1 MASAL
6 TSELYR
12 GLLGDQEVAAALSA
26 EAEIRVMLDVEA
38 ALARAQGKLGIIPPP
53 AALEID
59 TIARGLKIATGDLAP
74 STAANGVPVIGL
86 VNALRGAVSAEAAH
100 YVHWGAT
107 SQDIMDTALVVNL
120 RAVLEILETRLH
132 TLVGQLSRMARLHR
146 DTVMAG
152 RTRSQQAVPTTFGLK
167 VCAWVAPLLRH
178 VERLQDL
185 RRRLLVAQ
193 LGGAVGTLAPFGD
206 QGVLLAEA
214 FAKELDLASPL
225 MPWHSQR
232 DTVLE
237 LAGWFAGVS
246 ASLGKAGSDL
256 VLLAQT
262 EVGEVRL
269 EGGGSSTM
277 PQKANPVAAEQLVA
291 LARYSGGQLGALH
304 AAAVHTHERDS
315 TAWELEWLAL
325 PPLAEATGAGLR
337 HAIAI
342 CESLDVR
349 AERMAENL
357 TLGSGTIMAE
367 AVSFALSA
375 HMPRPDAKELVARGC
390 VDCVTSGQTLTVWL
404 RENADVDVDWE
415 AVGEPSNWLGSA
427 REMVERVCD
436 RADQLSGS

>member
-6 TSELYR
+6 TSEIYR
-12 GLLGDQEVAAALSA
+12 GLLGDQEIAAALSA
-26 EAEIRVMLDVEA
+26 EAEIRAMLDVEA
-38 ALARAQGKLGIIPPP
+38 ALVRAQGKLGIIPPR
-53 AALEID
+53 AALDID
-59 TIARGLKIATGDLAP
+59 TIARGLKIAPDDLAA
-74 STAANGVPVIGL
+74 STAVNGVPVIGL
-86 VNALRGAVSAEAAH
+86 VSALRGAVSAEAAH

-107 SQDIMDTALVVNL
+107 SQDIMDTALVLNL
-120 RAVLEILETRLH
+120 RMVLEILENRLRA
-132 TLVGQLSRMARLHR
+132 LVGQLSAMARLHR

-167 VCAWVAPLLRH
+167 MCAWIAPLLRH
-178 VERLQDL
+178 GERLQDL

-193 LGGAVGTLAPFGD
+193 LGGAAGTLAPFGD
-206 QGVLLAEA
+206 QGISLAEA
-214 FAKELDLASPL
+214 FAGELDLAPPL

-232 DTVLE
+232 DTMLE

-262 EVGEVRL
+262 EVGEVWF

-291 LARYSGGQLGALH
+291 LARYSGGQLGVMQ
-304 AAAVHTHERDS
+304 AAAVHSHERDS

-325 PPLAEATGAGLR
+325 PPLAEAAGAGLR
-337 HAIAI
+337 HAAMI
-342 CESLDVR
+342 CETLDVC
-349 AERMAENL
+349 AGRMAENL
-357 TLGSGTIMAE
+357 NLGSGAIMAE
-367 AVSFALSA
+367 AASFALSA

-390 VDCVTSGQTLTVWL
+390 VDCIASGQALTGWL
-404 RENADVDVDWE
+404 SENADVDVDWE
-415 AVGEPSNWLGSA
+415 AVGDPSNWLGSA

-436 RADQLSGS
+436 HADHFSGS